1 MDVNQKKQDKNV
13 RKKGYSISKR
23 LKRKLSIDTE
33 AYQKVDLSKLFI
45 NSSIFQIHF
54 PPIQIKHMHLNLL
67 FLLEALKTL
76 DLLDTC

>member
-1 MDVNQKKQDKNV
+1 MDVNQKKHDK
-13 RKKGYSISKR
+13 KCKEKR
-23 LKRKLSIDTE
+23 LLYFKKTQKKVLKLSIDTE

-54 PPIQIKHMHLNLL
+54 SPIQIKHMHLNLL

-76 DLLDTC
+76 DL